1 MSRNLLVTNKICK
14 QEMDQTNTIG
24 LDKAKTS
31 ELAKGLN
38 DLLANYSVFYQ
49 NTRGYHWNIKGDQF
63 FVLHEKFEELY
74 NDLKLKI
81 DEIAERI
88 ITLGHTPDHNYSE
101 YLKISNVKESDKVV
115 DGNQCVEGI
124 LEAFKVIIS
133 KQRVLLDQSDE
144 MDDEGTN
151 ALMSDYITE
160 QEKLVWMYSSHLN
173 K

>member
-1 MSRNLLVTNKICK
+1 
-14 QEMDQTNTIG
+14 MDQTNAIG
-24 LDKAKTS
+24 LDKAKTA
-31 ELAKGLN
+31 ELANGLN

-88 ITLGHTPDHNYSE
+88 LTLGHTPEHNYSA
-101 YLKISNVKESDKVV
+101 YVKVSQVKETGKVA
-115 DGNQCVEGI
+115 DGTECVQGI
-124 LEAFKVIIS
+124 LAAFKTIIS
-133 KQRVLLDQSDE
+133 MQRSLLDLAGD
-144 MDDEGTN
+144 MGDEGTN

-160 QEKLVWMYSSHLN
+160 QEKLVWMYASHLN

>member
-1 MSRNLLVTNKICK
+1 MERTNA
-14 QEMDQTNTIG
+14 IG
-24 LDKAKTS
+24 LDKQKTA
-31 ELAKGLN
+31 ELANGLN

-49 NTRGYHWNIKGDQF
+49 NTRGYHWNIKGEQF

-88 ITLGHTPDHNYSE
+88 LTLGHTPEHNYTE
-101 YLKISNVKESDKVV
+101 YVTVSQVKESDKVTG
-115 DGNQCVEGI
+115 GNACVEGI

-133 KQRVLLDQSDE
+133 MQRVLLDLSDDI
-144 MDDEGTN
+144 DDEGTN

-160 QEKLVWMYSSHLN
+160 QEKLVWMYAAHLS